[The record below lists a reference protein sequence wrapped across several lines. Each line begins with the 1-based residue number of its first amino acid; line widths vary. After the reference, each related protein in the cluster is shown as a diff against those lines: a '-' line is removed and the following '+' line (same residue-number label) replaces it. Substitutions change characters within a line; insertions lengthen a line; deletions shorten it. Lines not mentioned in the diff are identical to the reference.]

1 MTINGKV
8 KWFNG
13 TKGYGF
19 ISRDDDSKD
28 VFVHSS
34 AVKDAGISDL
44 AEGDSITFDVEE
56 GAKGPSAV
64 NLQKG

>member
-1 MTINGKV
+1 MTLNGKV
-8 KWFNG
+8 KWFNP
-13 TKGYGF
+13 TKGFGF

-34 AVKDAGISDL
+34 AVKDAGLSSL
-44 AEGDSITFDVEE
+44 AEGEAITFDVEE